1 MSNIEHRYVIEED
14 RSANNLRFF
23 FISKGHQEIIKVI
36 QYTYL
41 QKLYGKDVYNLG
53 FGDYDLANNSI
64 IDNVNTNNG
73 DAYKVFNTVLASI
86 LIFFKNYHNSI
97 LMVQG
102 SDGGPEFIRNCRL
115 TCSKKCSYGCK
126 NYNRRIN
133 VYKAY
138 INKNYKQL
146 NADYQFIGGIANDF
160 DEIILQP
167 YEPHQNYES
176 VFLFLKSLNFI
187 Q

>member
-1 MSNIEHRYVIEED
+1 MSNIEHRYAIEED
-14 RSANNLRFF
+14 KFAHYLRFF

-53 FGDYDLANNSI
+53 FGDYDLDNDSI

-86 LIFFKNYHNSI
+86 LIFFENYRNSI

-115 TCSKKCSYGCK
+115 TCSKKCISGCK

-138 INKNYKQL
+138 IDKNFNHL
-146 NADYQFIGGIANDF
+146 NTDYQFIGGITNDLE
-160 DEIILQP
+160 EIILHP
-167 YEPHQNYES
+167 YEPSENYES
-176 VFLFLKSLNFI
+176 VFLFQKP
-187 Q
+187 